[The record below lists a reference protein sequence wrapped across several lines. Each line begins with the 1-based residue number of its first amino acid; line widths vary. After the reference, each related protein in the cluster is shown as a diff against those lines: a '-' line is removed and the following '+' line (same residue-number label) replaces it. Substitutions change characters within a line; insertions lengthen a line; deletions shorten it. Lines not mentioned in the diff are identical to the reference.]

1 MIYKCRR
8 QHPWGI
14 GVIRNKLIVVTGGAG
29 FIGSHI
35 AWELSRENDVIVID
49 NLYTGKRE
57 NSPPGA
63 RFIRADI
70 RDYGAIAEVVS
81 SADYVFHEAAVVSV
95 VESIEKPLF
104 TEEVNVLG
112 TLNIL
117 KALMEGSGKLIFA
130 SSAAV
135 YGDNPNLPLKE
146 SEKPKPTSP
155 YGVTKVSS
163 EHYLRV
169 FHELYGI
176 PTVAL
181 RYFNVFGP
189 RQGANQYA
197 GVISIFINRALR
209 NEPLIIFGDGK
220 QTRDFIYVKDVVR
233 ANILAA
239 ESRRAGGRVFN
250 VARGERTTI
259 LELAMKVIE
268 ITGANTSIIFD
279 KPRPGDIKHS
289 QADISEIRKLGFE
302 PEWSIEEGLK
312 RTVEW
317 YRKLQE
323 RPGEK
328 S

>member
-1 MIYKCRR
+1 M
-8 QHPWGI
+8 
-14 GVIRNKLIVVTGGAG
+14 IRNKLIVVTGGAG

-35 AWELSRENDVIVID
+35 AWELSRENDVVIID

-63 RFIRADI
+63 RFIQADI
-70 RDYGAIAEVVS
+70 RDYRAIAEVIS

-146 SEKPKPTSP
+146 SEKPNPTSP

-209 NEPLIIFGDGK
+209 NEPLVIFGDGK

-239 ESRRAGGRVFN
+239 ESRRAEGRVFN

-259 LELAMKVIE
+259 LELAMKIIE

-289 QADISEIRKLGFE
+289 QADIEEIKRLGFK

-312 RTVEW
+312 KTVEW
-317 YRKLQE
+317 YRKT
-323 RPGEK
+323 GK